1 MLLLTLLTEGENVDK
16 IVDLFLTTD
25 FTNETISAMFSSF
38 CVMLI
43 IIIVCI
49 IVNIKARKVDPLKK
63 PKGIVYLFEFG
74 VTFFDN
80 FVDDLMGPKFKGF
93 GGFLFAVAAYVFL
106 SFIFGL
112 TGLTS
117 PMTNMAIPLSLG
129 FLTFSLIHITSI
141 KHTKG
146 RYFKRFIEPI
156 PVFLPVNILSM
167 WAPLLSL
174 TLRLFGNALAGWTL
188 MSVVYYALEN
198 VSALIFSFVSGPG
211 NAIIIAPIITPILHA
226 YFDLFS
232 GFIQTTVF
240 VMVSSLYIL
249 SEVPEDEEVV
259 EQLSM

>member
-1 MLLLTLLTEGENVDK
+1 MDKIVELLLTTN
-16 IVDLFLTTD
+16 FN
-25 FTNETISAMFSSF
+25 NETIGAMFSSF
-38 CVMLI
+38 LVMLI
-43 IIIVCI
+43 IIIICI
-49 IVNIKARKVDPLKK
+49 IINIKARRADPLKK
-63 PKGIVYLFEFG
+63 PKGILYLFEFG
-74 VTFFDN
+74 VSFFDN

-93 GGFLFAVAAYVFL
+93 GGFLFAVAAYVFI

-112 TGLTS
+112 TGLPS
-117 PMTNMAIPLSLG
+117 PMTNMAVPLSLG
-129 FLTFSLIHITSI
+129 FLTFALIHITSI
-141 KHTKG
+141 RYQKG
-146 RYFKRFIEPI
+146 KYFKRFIEPI

-198 VSALIFSFVSGPG
+198 VSALLFSFIDGG
-211 NAIIIAPIITPILHA
+211 ANTIFIAPIITPILHA

-249 SEVPEDEEVV
+249 SEVPEEEEVV
-259 EQLSM
+259 DQLSV

>member
-1 MLLLTLLTEGENVDK
+1 MDRIVELLLTTN
-16 IVDLFLTTD
+16 
-25 FTNETISAMFSSF
+25 FTNETIGALLSSF
-38 CVMLI
+38 CVILI
-43 IIIVCI
+43 ITIVCI
-49 IVNIKARKVDPLKK
+49 IVNIKSRKVDPLKK
-63 PKGIVYLFEFG
+63 PKGIVYLFEIG

-93 GGFLFAVAAYVFL
+93 GGFLFAVASYVFV

-112 TGLTS
+112 TGLPS
-117 PMTNMAIPLSLG
+117 PMTNMAVPLSLG

-146 RYFKRFIEPI
+146 AYFKRYIEPI
-156 PVFLPVNILSM
+156 PVFLPVNLLSM

-198 VSALIFSFVSGPG
+198 VSALIFSFIDSPA
-211 NAIIIAPIITPILHA
+211 NTIMIAPIIAPILHA

-240 VMVSSLYIL
+240 IMVSSLYVL
-249 SEVPEDEEVV
+249 SEVPEEEEVI